1 MRLIVWMSDEVGK
14 LPAFGQEKMEQ
25 CEARPG
31 SFRVCTVGKCGVEG
45 LFSQG
50 GIVTDCSEM
59 MPGCDVLRVTA

>member
-25 CEARPG
+25 KSPG

-45 LFSQG
+45 LFWG
-50 GIVTDCSEM
+50 LLLIAV
-59 MPGCDVLRVTA
+59 R